1 MTMQR
6 PRQQRPA
13 RAVAARRVGPGAR
26 PAASGSRRDPRV
38 YLLRHAEVLLSSLGR
53 MWRNPVASLMTV
65 AVIGIALALP
75 AGLHLLLENAR
86 LLSGGWDGS
95 TQVSLFLRREL
106 PPAESRRLTAVLG
119 ERPEVAEATL
129 IPREAALEEFRTLS
143 GFGGALDALD
153 ENPLPDVIV
162 VRPAPSHAAP
172 RAVEALVAELGVTP
186 GVEHARLDMQ
196 WVKRLYAL
204 MEIVRRGVEVVAVL
218 LGLAVLLVVGNTI
231 RLDIQNRRREI
242 EVAKL
247 IGATDAFIRRPFLY
261 SGAWYGLFGGVAAWL
276 LVSAALW
283 ATGGPVQQLAL
294 LYQSPFRLVAAD
306 ATTVLMLLVGGA
318 LLGLLG
324 SWLAVGRHLRAIEPS

>member
-1 MTMQR
+1 VTAPDRKSTPVRTPRR
-6 PRQQRPA
+6 PPPR
-13 RAVAARRVGPGAR
+13 RANGPSRLGAR
-26 PAASGSRRDPRV
+26 PDPKV
-38 YLLRHAEVLLSSLGR
+38 YLLRHAEVLVSSLGR
-53 MWRNPVASLMTV
+53 LWRNPVASLMTV

-86 LLSGGWDGS
+86 VLSGGWDGS
-95 TQVSLFLRREL
+95 TQVTLFLRREL
-106 PPAESRRLTAVLG
+106 PPAESERMATALA
-119 ERPEVAEATL
+119 ERPAIASTRL
-129 IPREAALEEFRTLS
+129 IPRAEALEEFSTLS

-162 VRPAPSHAAP
+162 VSPAPSHAAP
-172 RAVEALVAELGVTP
+172 KAVEALVTDLAVEP
-186 GVEHARLDMQ
+186 GVEHVRLDMQ

-204 MEIVRRGVEVVAVL
+204 MEIVRRGVEVIALL

-261 SGAWYGLFGGVAAWL
+261 SGAWYGLLGGLAAWL
-276 LVSAALW
+276 LVSGALW

-294 LYQSPFRLVAAD
+294 LYQSQFRLVAAD
-306 ATTVLMLLVGGA
+306 AGTVLTLLVGGA

-324 SWLAVGRHLRAIEPS
+324 SWLAVGRHLRAIEPN

>member
-1 MTMQR
+1 MK
-6 PRQQRPA
+6 RPA
-13 RAVAARRVGPGAR
+13 RR
-26 PAASGSRRDPRV
+26 PAAATPRKAAPGPRPDPRV

-53 MWRNPVASLMTV
+53 LWRNPVASLMTV

-95 TQVSLFLRREL
+95 TQVSLFLRREV
-106 PPAESRRLTAVLG
+106 PEAESARLASALR
-119 ERPEVAEATL
+119 ERPEIAETTL
-129 IPREAALEEFRTLS
+129 IPRAEALAEFRTLS

-162 VRPAPSHAAP
+162 VRPAPGHAAP
-172 RAVEALVAELGVTP
+172 KAVEALVAELRVVP

-204 MEIVRRGVEVVAVL
+204 MEIVRRGVEVVALL

-231 RLDIQNRRREI
+231 RLDIQTRRREI

-276 LVSAALW
+276 LVSMALW

-294 LYQSPFRLVAAD
+294 LYQSQFRLIAAD
-306 ATTVLMLLVGGA
+306 AGTVLTLLVGGA

-324 SWLAVGRHLRAIEPS
+324 SWLAVGRHLAAIEPS

>member
-1 MTMQR
+1 VLPGRNGTQAR
-6 PRQQRPA
+6 RARRAARPA
-13 RAVAARRVGPGAR
+13 RDGGLPH
-26 PAASGSRRDPRV
+26 PKV
-38 YLLRHAEVLLSSLGR
+38 YLLRHAEVLVSSLGR
-53 MWRNPVASLMTV
+53 LWRNPLASLMTV

-95 TQVSLFLRREL
+95 TQVSLFLRQEL
-106 PPAESRRLTAVLG
+106 PAAESQRLTDALAARADIAG
-119 ERPEVAEATL
+119 TTL
-129 IPREAALEEFRTLS
+129 IPRAEALAEFRELS
-143 GFGGALDALD
+143 GFGSALDALD
-153 ENPLPDVIV
+153 DNPLPDVIV
-162 VRPAPSHAAP
+162 VRPAASHAAP
-172 RAVEALVAELGVTP
+172 DTVQELVAELAVVP

-218 LGLAVLLVVGNTI
+218 LALAVLLVVGNTI

-261 SGAWYGLFGGVAAWL
+261 IGAWYGLLGGVAAWL

-283 ATGGPVQQLAL
+283 ATGGPVERLAL
-294 LYQSPFRLVAAD
+294 LYQSQFRLVAAD
-306 ATTVLMLLVGGA
+306 AATVLALLAGGA

-324 SWLAVGRHLRAIEPS
+324 SWLAVGRHLRDIEPS

>member
-1 MTMQR
+1 MK
-6 PRQQRPA
+6 RPA
-13 RAVAARRVGPGAR
+13 RR
-26 PAASGSRRDPRV
+26 PAAATPRKAAPGPRPDPRV

-53 MWRNPVASLMTV
+53 LWRNPVASLMTV

-86 LLSGGWDGS
+86 LMSGGWDGS
-95 TQVSLFLRREL
+95 TQVSLFLRREV
-106 PPAESRRLTAVLG
+106 PEAESARLASTLR
-119 ERPEVAEATL
+119 ERPEIAETTL
-129 IPREAALEEFRTLS
+129 IPRAEALAEFRTLS

-162 VRPAPSHAAP
+162 VRPAPGHAAP
-172 RAVEALVAELGVTP
+172 KAVEALVAELRVVP

-204 MEIVRRGVEVVAVL
+204 MEIVRRGVEVVALL

-276 LVSAALW
+276 LVSMALW

-294 LYQSPFRLVAAD
+294 LYQSQFRLIAAD
-306 ATTVLMLLVGGA
+306 AGTVLTLLVGGA

-324 SWLAVGRHLRAIEPS
+324 SWLAVGRHLAAIEPS

>member
-1 MTMQR
+1 MK
-6 PRQQRPA
+6 RPA
-13 RAVAARRVGPGAR
+13 RR
-26 PAASGSRRDPRV
+26 PAAATPRKAAPGPRPDPRV

-53 MWRNPVASLMTV
+53 LWRNPVASLMTV

-86 LLSGGWDGS
+86 RLSGGWDGS
-95 TQVSLFLRREL
+95 TQVSLFLRREV
-106 PPAESRRLTAVLG
+106 PEAESARLASTLR
-119 ERPEVAEATL
+119 ERPEIAETTL
-129 IPREAALEEFRTLS
+129 IPRAEALAEFRTLS

-162 VRPAPSHAAP
+162 VRPAPGHAAP
-172 RAVEALVAELGVTP
+172 KAVEALVAELRVVP

-204 MEIVRRGVEVVAVL
+204 MEIVRRGVEVVALL

-276 LVSAALW
+276 LVSMALW

-294 LYQSPFRLVAAD
+294 LYQSQFRLIAAD
-306 ATTVLMLLVGGA
+306 AGTVLTLLVGGA

-324 SWLAVGRHLRAIEPS
+324 SWLAVGRHLAAIEPS

>member
-1 MTMQR
+1 MK
-6 PRQQRPA
+6 RPA
-13 RAVAARRVGPGAR
+13 RR
-26 PAASGSRRDPRV
+26 PAAATPRKAAPGPRPDPRV

-53 MWRNPVASLMTV
+53 LWRNPVASLMTV

-95 TQVSLFLRREL
+95 TQVSLFLRREV
-106 PPAESRRLTAVLG
+106 PEAESARLASALR
-119 ERPEVAEATL
+119 ERPEIAETTL
-129 IPREAALEEFRTLS
+129 IPRAEALAEFRTLS

-162 VRPAPSHAAP
+162 VRPAPGHAAP
-172 RAVEALVAELGVTP
+172 KAVEALVAELRVVP

-204 MEIVRRGVEVVAVL
+204 MEIVRRGVEVVALL

-276 LVSAALW
+276 LVSMALW

-294 LYQSPFRLVAAD
+294 LYQSQFRLVAAD
-306 ATTVLMLLVGGA
+306 TGTVLTLLVGGA

-324 SWLAVGRHLRAIEPS
+324 SWLAVGRHLAAIEPS

>member
-1 MTMQR
+1 MK
-6 PRQQRPA
+6 RPA
-13 RAVAARRVGPGAR
+13 RR
-26 PAASGSRRDPRV
+26 PAAATPRKAAPGPRPDPRV

-53 MWRNPVASLMTV
+53 LWRNPVASLMTV

-95 TQVSLFLRREL
+95 TQVSLFLRREV
-106 PPAESRRLTAVLG
+106 PEAESARLASTLR
-119 ERPEVAEATL
+119 ERPEIAETTL
-129 IPREAALEEFRTLS
+129 IPRAEALAEFRTLS

-162 VRPAPSHAAP
+162 VRPAPGHAAP
-172 RAVEALVAELGVTP
+172 KAVEALVAELRVVP

-204 MEIVRRGVEVVAVL
+204 MEIVRRGVEVVALL

-276 LVSAALW
+276 LVSMALW

-294 LYQSPFRLVAAD
+294 LYQSQFRLIAAD
-306 ATTVLMLLVGGA
+306 AGTVLTLLVGGA

-324 SWLAVGRHLRAIEPS
+324 SWLAVGRHLAAIEPS

>member
-1 MTMQR
+1 MTVLKRKPPPDR
-6 PRQQRPA
+6 PRRRNAPRPA
-13 RAVAARRVGPGAR
+13 NGNSH
-26 PAASGSRRDPRV
+26 SGTLPSPKV
-38 YLLRHAEVLLSSLGR
+38 YLLRHAEVLVSSLGR
-53 MWRNPVASLMTV
+53 LWRNPVASLMTV

-86 LLSGGWDGS
+86 VLSGGWDGS

-106 PPAESRRLTAVLG
+106 PAAESERLAAALLK
-119 ERPEVAEATL
+119 RPEIAETTL
-129 IPREAALEEFRTLS
+129 IPRAEALEEFRALS

-153 ENPLPDVIV
+153 DNPLPDVIV
-162 VRPAPSHAAP
+162 VRPAATHAMP
-172 RAVEALVAELGVTP
+172 KAVEKLVADLAVEP

-204 MEIVRRGVEVVAVL
+204 MEIVRRGVEVVALL

-242 EVAKL
+242 EVVKL

-261 SGAWYGLFGGVAAWL
+261 SGAWYGLLGGFTAWL
-276 LVSAALW
+276 LVSTALW

-294 LYQSPFRLVAAD
+294 LYQSQFRLVSAD
-306 ATTVLMLLVGGA
+306 ATTVLALLVGGA

-324 SWLAVGRHLRAIEPS
+324 SWLAVGRHLEAIEPN